1 MKLQKKESV
10 REVVDVQNSP
20 ERNTSLAMNA
30 KTEFEPEQK
39 SSTPVQN
46 DTSTTLPETDQSE
59 GKVDSARIDSTAPN
73 ADTPQDS
80 NYQYQRDK
88 QYRQGLKTL
97 WRAIILFGGLLI
109 LWLIID
115 RLL

>member
-20 ERNTSLAMNA
+20 EKNTSFAMNS
-30 KTEFEPEQK
+30 KTEFEPEKK
-39 SSTPVQN
+39 SSTPVEK
-46 DTSTTLPETDQSE
+46 DPSTTLPETDQAE
-59 GKVDSARIDSTAPN
+59 GNANSARIDSTAPN
-73 ADTPQDS
+73 AETPQDS
-80 NYQYQRDK
+80 NYQHQRDK

-109 LWLIID
+109 LWLVID